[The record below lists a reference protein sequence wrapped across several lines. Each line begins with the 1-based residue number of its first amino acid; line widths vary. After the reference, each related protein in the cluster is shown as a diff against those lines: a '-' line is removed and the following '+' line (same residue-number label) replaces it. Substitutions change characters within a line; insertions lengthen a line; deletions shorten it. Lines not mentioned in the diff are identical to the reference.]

1 MFTQSSGIAGGW
13 QCQSVTLSLSQ
24 LLWSTQKYLN
34 NQWSFHGRFEFWD
47 LWSFSDFESFVIFV
61 LQFCCVYWLV
71 FKSLLFLVHYFFFAS
86 AILRLISSCVPVLF
100 ARPFLLVFTYMKIC
114 MLLVCLISLPV
125 LLWQS
130 LVACVS
136 WLHSHLFQIC
146 LLSWVCIYCLF
157 PFGLCLHSAFLI
169 VCFFSWKILV
179 VKYQVLF
186 CFVFSECSTIKLLLS
201 LFFFCQHNT
210 ASP

>member
-1 MFTQSSGIAGGW
+1 MVVLSFGIFG
-13 QCQSVTLSLSQ
+13 VFLILNLSLFLFYSSVVCIGQ
-24 LLWSTQKYLN
+24 FLN
-34 NQWSFHGRFEFWD
+34 LSYF
-47 LWSFSDFESFVIFV
+47 
-61 LQFCCVYWLV
+61 
-71 FKSLLFLVHYFFFAS
+71 LFIIFFFAS
-86 AILRLISSCVPVLF
+86 EILRLISSCVPVLF
-100 ARPFLLVFTYMKIC
+100 ARPFLLVFTYVKIC

-130 LVACVS
+130 LVSCVS

-146 LLSWVCIYCLF
+146 ILSWVCIYCLS

-201 LFFFCQHNT
+201 LFFVCQHNT